1 MEIKIS
7 DFRPYFIIHFAN
19 NRVTFDHKFSKNITL
34 ILSEVFL
41 FI

>member
-7 DFRPYFIIHFAN
+7 DFGPYFIIHFAN
-19 NRVTFDHKFSKNITL
+19 NRVTFDQKFRKNIKK
-34 ILSEVFL
+34 ILFEVFL